1 MTLIDRPRWVD
12 ILIVIIF
19 ALLCIG
25 AGWTAQGWRKDREI
39 AEIGKTHADNARL
52 AADANATLLATAQTR
67 GDQLGLELEGYRNTL
82 FIFAQEKTREIDR
95 LATGRR
101 CLDGGLVGVLNRTP
115 AAQRGGDVPQA
126 TGLSV
131 RTDGPTAAGA
141 DDGHYATDRDVAGWI
156 NLARTQYDTC
166 RAKLD
171 TIRLFYE
178 GKGQLS
184 DIIDRAQERE
194 EEMRQDA
201 LADRARQAQTT
212 AGDSATVCAM
222 CGEDIPE
229 ARREAVPG
237 VQTCV
242 ECQSDLERLGMSVR
256 RGG

>member
-12 ILIVIIF
+12 ILIVIVF

-25 AGWTAQGWRKDREI
+25 AGWTAQGWRKDRDI
-39 AEIGKTHADNARL
+39 ADINKTHADNARL
-52 AADANATLLATAQTR
+52 AAEQNAKDLAAAKTR

-101 CLDGGLVGVLNRTP
+101 CLDGDLVGVLNRTH
-115 AAQRGGDVPQA
+115 AAQRGGVASQA

-131 RTDGPTAAGA
+131 RANGPAAAGA
-141 DDGHYATDRDVAGWI
+141 DDGQYATDRDVSGWI

-201 LADRARQAQTT
+201 LADRARQAQTP

-222 CGEDIPE
+222 CGDAIPE
-229 ARREAVPG
+229 ARRIYVPG

-242 ECQSDLERLGMSVR
+242 ECQTDLERLGMPAR
-256 RGG
+256 RG

>member
-12 ILIVIIF
+12 ILIVIVF

-25 AGWTAQGWRKDREI
+25 AGWTAQGWRKDRDI
-39 AEIGKTHADNARL
+39 ATLKTTHATAALKVAEDNTTRL
-52 AADANATLLATAQTR
+52 ADAQAHGN
-67 GDQLGLELEGYRNTL
+67 QLTLELEGYRNTL
-82 FIFAQEKTREIDR
+82 TLFAEEKNREIDR

-101 CLDGGLVGVLNRTP
+101 CLDGGLVRVLNRPPT
-115 AAQRGGDVPQA
+115 AQRGEGLPQTA
-126 TGLSV
+126 GLSV
-131 RTDGPTAAGA
+131 RADGPATAGT
-141 DDGHYATDRDVAGWI
+141 DDGQYATDRDVSGWI
-156 NLARTQYDTC
+156 NLARTRYDTC

-171 TIRLFYE
+171 TIRLFHE

-229 ARREAVPG
+229 ARRIYVPG

-242 ECQSDLERLGMSVR
+242 ECQTDIERLGMSAR
-256 RGG
+256 RG

>member
-1 MTLIDRPRWVD
+1 MTLVDRPRWVD
-12 ILIVIIF
+12 ILIVIVF

-25 AGWTAQGWRKDREI
+25 AGWTAQGWRKDRDI
-39 AEIGKTHADNARL
+39 AELKQTHADRDRL
-52 AADANATLLATAQTR
+52 AADANAQRLATAQAR
-67 GDQLGLELEGYRNTL
+67 GDQLTLELVGYRETL
-82 FIFAQEKTREIDR
+82 SIFAQEKTREIDR

-115 AAQRGGDVPQA
+115 AAQRGGLVSQA
-126 TGLSV
+126 AGLSV
-131 RTDGPTAAGA
+131 RTDGAAAAGA
-141 DDGHYATDRDVAGWI
+141 DDGQYATDRDVSGWI
-156 NLARTQYDTC
+156 NLARTRYDTC
-166 RAKLD
+166 RANLD
-171 TIRLFYE
+171 AIRLFYE

-256 RGG
+256 RG